1 MGDIHVK
8 TEFVRFFTDDN
19 VELQGLYFAPSS
31 TPARAGVL
39 HVHGLAGTFYEN
51 RFVDY
56 VAKMLVDR
64 GYAFL
69 TFNNRG
75 HDYMA
80 DLLKKEDAAW
90 TYLDGGGA
98 YEVFADCV
106 YDIDAALQFLQH
118 QGVVDVC
125 LLGHSSGANKVV
137 FYQSRRKNED
147 VQSVILLSPNDD
159 VGLHRH
165 AVGEDFEELLQTAR
179 GMVEESKGDH
189 LMPEGSFFAY
199 PISANTYLAFFGP
212 ESKRDTFP
220 FRNPQAE
227 FEELSTIACP
237 LLILFGNVNEYV
249 LQDLDETLAL
259 LERKANAS
267 SRVDTG
273 IIDGA
278 PHTYLGREEELS
290 TVIAK
295 WLDDVMPVR

>member
-1 MGDIHVK
+1 MK

-31 TPARAGVL
+31 ARARAGVV

-51 RFVDY
+51 RFVDH
-56 VAKMLVDR
+56 VAKALVDR

-75 HDYMA
+75 HDYA
-80 DLLKKEDAAW
+80 CDLLKKEDEGW
-90 TYLDGGGA
+90 TYVDGGGA
-98 YEVFADCV
+98 YEVFVDCV
-106 YDIDAALQFLQH
+106 HDIDAALQVMQD
-118 QGVVDVC
+118 QGVDRVC

-137 FYQSRRKNED
+137 FYQSRRKHEH
-147 VQSVILLSPNDD
+147 VQGVILLSPNDD

-179 GMVEESKGDH
+179 GMVAEGRGDH

-199 PISANTYLAFFGP
+199 PISADTYLAFFGP

-227 FEELSTIACP
+227 FEELAAIACP

-249 LQDLDETLAL
+249 LQDLDETVAL
-259 LERKANAS
+259 MERKAKAS

-278 PHTYLGREEELS
+278 PHSYLGREQELS
-290 TVIAK
+290 RVIGS
-295 WLDDVMPVR
+295 WLDDVMPIR